1 MLKGRNT
8 GIDICSYSLFRIQM
22 TEIRFVLSQKLFI
35 VLTSSEKIS
44 DNEVQHIL

>member
-8 GIDICSYSLFRIQM
+8 GIDICSYSPFRIQM

-35 VLTSSEKIS
+35 VLTSSERIC
-44 DNEVQHIL
+44 DNEVQHVL